1 MLDKGLRR
9 LMKEFMGLSV
19 VAVMLTAL
27 GISTATPALAAPTP
41 LWGTVIGS
49 NEDGRLEV
57 FALSGD
63 DTLYA
68 NFQLPSGGWNGWQR
82 RDHVPA
88 GVVTQGP
95 IVRSNKDGRME
106 VFAGTAD
113 GRLYHMWQLAPNG
126 GWSGWAQLGKW
137 DLMTGL
143 SVTTNLDG
151 RIEVFLSDGAD
162 LWSVFQTSATSGTSW
177 ASLNLG
183 RPTFTWLN
191 NGAVAAAQNGDGRLE
206 AFAVGC
212 GIATPTN
219 SCGMPGIY
227 HKWQRSPGGEWSGW
241 LPMSH
246 CNETTLA
253 SITTAK
259 NKDGRLEL
267 IEIMPTNN
275 VYRGDFCHQWQL
287 TTGGWSNF
295 DNRGNGEIDT
305 TAPVAI
311 ADNEDGR
318 LEAFTVRGDGTIQHM
333 WQTAVNGGWSGWDRL
348 GTFTG
353 FTRSGLG
360 AGRNKDGRLEVV
372 AIRGNGQPYHIWQTA
387 KNGGWS
393 DWAPLEAS

>member
-1 MLDKGLRR
+1 
-9 LMKEFMGLSV
+9 MKRFMGLSV

-27 GISTATPALAAPTP
+27 GVSTAIPASAAPA
-41 LWGTVIGS
+41 LWGTVVGT

-57 FALSGD
+57 FAFGLD

-68 NFQLPSGGWNGWQR
+68 NFQLPSGGWNGWQAR
-82 RDHVPA
+82 ARIPD

-113 GRLYHMWQLAPNG
+113 GRLYHMWQLAANG

-137 DLMTGL
+137 NLMTGL
-143 SVTTNLDG
+143 SVTTNKDG
-151 RIEVFLSDGAD
+151 RIEVLLSDGAD
-162 LWSVFQTSATSGTSW
+162 LWSVFQTSATPGTSW
-177 ASLNLG
+177 SSLNLG
-183 RPTFTWLN
+183 RPTTTFLI
-191 NGAVAAAQNGDGRLE
+191 NGPVASAQNDGGRLE

-212 GIATPTN
+212 GIASPYG
-219 SCGMPGIY
+219 CGIPAIY
-227 HKWQRSPGGEWSGW
+227 HKWQLAPGGAWSGW
-241 LPMSH
+241 APMEH

-253 SITTAK
+253 TIAAAK
-259 NKDGRLEL
+259 NEDGRLEL
-267 IEIMPTNN
+267 VAIMPTNN
-275 VYRGDFCHQWQL
+275 VYRGDFCHMWQL
-287 TTGGWSNF
+287 STGGWSGF

-311 ADNEDGR
+311 ANNDDGR
-318 LEAFTVRGDGTIQHM
+318 IEAFTVRVDGVIQHM
-333 WQTAVNGGWSGWDRL
+333 WQTAKNGGWSGWDRL

-360 AGRNKDGRLEVV
+360 VGRNKDGRLEVV
-372 AIRGNGQPYHIWQTA
+372 ATRGDGQPYHIWQTA

-393 DWAPLEAS
+393 DWAPLEAG